1 MLFTKTGTFGNYMRL
16 QLKFKNIVDNPMC
29 RISLC
34 QQLQYEGPVKE
45 SYDLTVDCN
54 NTNCQLNIEH
64 WDKRPKDTQVENGV
78 IVRDRSFE
86 LESITIDGYDLK
98 ELVWSSRFVS
108 VDGQTYN
115 SCLFF
120 GPNGN
125 FLLDFTQPV
134 LRWILES
141 RNEPGW
147 EEDYRYYET
156 ACRLLTQ
163 I

>member
-1 MLFTKTGTFGNYMRL
+1 MKIGTFGNYMRL
-16 QLKFKNIVDNPMC
+16 QLQFKNIVDNPMC
-29 RISLC
+29 RIYLC
-34 QQLQYEGPVKE
+34 QQLQYEGSVK
-45 SYDLTVDCN
+45 DLFDFTVDCA
-54 NTNCQLNIEH
+54 NTNCELRIEH
-64 WDKRPKDTQVENGV
+64 WDKQPKDTKVENGV

-86 LESITIDGYDLK
+86 LASIRIDNYDLK
-98 ELVWSSRFVS
+98 ELVWQSKFVAQ
-108 VDGQTYN
+108 DGTVYP

-125 FLLDFTQPV
+125 FLLEFSQPV
-134 LRWILES
+134 LYWILKN

-147 EEDYRYYET
+147 QEDYKYYET

>member
-1 MLFTKTGTFGNYMRL
+1 MRL
-16 QLKFKNIVDNPMC
+16 QLKFKNIVDNPLC
-29 RISLC
+29 RIYLC
-34 QQLQYEGPVKE
+34 HRLHYEGAVQE
-45 SYDLTVDCN
+45 SFDLNIDCRDSD
-54 NTNCQLNIEH
+54 CRLRIEH
-64 WDKRPKDTQVENGV
+64 WGKLPQDTVVENGV

-86 LESITIDGYDLK
+86 LSGIVIDGYDLK
-98 ELVWSSRFVS
+98 ELIWQSSFFAT
-108 VDGQTYN
+108 DGRKFD

-120 GPNGN
+120 GPNGD
-125 FLLDFTQPV
+125 FLLDFNQPI
-134 LRWILES
+134 LYWILKN